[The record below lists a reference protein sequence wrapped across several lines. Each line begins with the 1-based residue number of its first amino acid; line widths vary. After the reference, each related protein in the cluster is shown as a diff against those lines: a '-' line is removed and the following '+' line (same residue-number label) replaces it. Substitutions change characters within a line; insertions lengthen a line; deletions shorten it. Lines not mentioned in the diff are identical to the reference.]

1 MIFIGGGVPV
11 SSRTLT
17 LRSQIPILNRKF
29 PPRNSHGV
37 KSGTRLDYIATTSK
51 IMMAVASRQI
61 EAGQLFTLVVAS
73 ERTLWSKNRGRFGDV
88 FQEGAPLDELM
99 L

>member
-1 MIFIGGGVPV
+1 
-11 SSRTLT
+11 
-17 LRSQIPILNRKF
+17 
-29 PPRNSHGV
+29 
-37 KSGTRLDYIATTSK
+37 
-51 IMMAVASRQI
+51 MMAVASRQI

-99 L
+99 LWVIGYSVASLPAV